1 MSNIK
6 RIIVVV
12 VIIVA
17 VLLISSSFVGSN
29 IMDRAIIIGLG
40 VDACEEGVRLTAEVV
55 SPGSSGEKVGTFS
68 KTVSASAQSVGQAIQ
83 RIAELTGK
91 EASLGR
97 CLILILGQELYET
110 QDFSDVI
117 DYFINSDSFKES
129 SAIACCQGSAEQIIN
144 KGSVLMQSVSLA
156 VTALIQDQANKTAIV
171 TNNVLEY
178 ALSQRDMLKTGFINK
193 VKYVQSD
200 NSDPQ
205 NPDKDQ
211 GYFALDEIAVFR
223 QNKLACML
231 DREEMRGFS
240 LFEDSVLGDT
250 FSSEASG
257 KLLTLNINSKKVDK
271 KLKDGEITV
280 KIKLFAKLARN
291 DSADI
296 EGIFIAQ
303 DAKEI
308 PKETIADVTEQVRVL
323 AQALL
328 DKQTE
333 YNFDVLGLHELY
345 RQSFGTSK
353 ELENKPMDEF
363 KVNLEVEIK
372 EK

>member
-1 MSNIK
+1 MSDIK
-6 RIIVVV
+6 RIITFLIV
-12 VIIVA
+12 IVA
-17 VLLISSSFVGSN
+17 VMLVASSFVGSN
-29 IMDRAIIIGLG
+29 IGDRAIIIGLG
-40 VDACEEGVRLTAEVV
+40 VDLREEGVRLTAEVV
-55 SPGSSGEKVGTFS
+55 SPGSSGEMVGTFS
-68 KTVSASAQSVGQAIQ
+68 KTVSANGQSVGQAIQ

-97 CLILILGQELYET
+97 CLILMLGQDLYEN

-129 SAIACCQGSAEQIIN
+129 SVIVCCQGSAEELIN
-144 KGSVLMQSVSLA
+144 KGSVLSQSVSLA
-156 VTALIQDQANKTAIV
+156 VSALVQDQANKTAIV
-171 TNNVLEY
+171 TNNMLEY
-178 ALSQRDMLKTGFINK
+178 ALSQRDLLKTGFINK
-193 VKYVQSD
+193 VRYVESD

-211 GYFALDEIAVFR
+211 GYFAMDEIAVFR
-223 QNKLACML
+223 QNRLACVL

-250 FSSEASG
+250 FSSKASG
-257 KLLTLNINSKKVDK
+257 KLLTLNINSKKVNK
-271 KLKDGEITV
+271 KLKDDEITV
-280 KIKLFAKLARN
+280 TIKLYAKLARN

-296 EGIFIAQ
+296 ERVFIAQ
-303 DAKEI
+303 DEKKI
-308 PKETIADVTEQVRVL
+308 PKETNTDITEQARVL

-333 YNFDVLGLHELY
+333 YNFDVLGLHDLY
-345 RQSFGTSK
+345 RQKFGSSRQ
-353 ELENKPMDEF
+353 LDDKPMEEF